1 MEFSRQE
8 YWSGL
13 PFPSAGDRPT
23 QGLKLGLLNCR
34 QILYLLG
41 HLSLQG
47 SPVKQLYS
55 SNLKKKKQKEVY
67 LWITF
72 QKKILWSRGVQMHA
86 GNWPK
91 TGKKRT
97 AIDGSLV
104 CSLGGSWLTTKI
116 SGGSG
121 HFSGVA
127 GGRKSSRHLDSWDQT
142 DGDTNHHDLAFK
154 WNVSRKQILRSQS

>member
-1 MEFSRQE
+1 MTPWTVAGQAPLSMEFSRQE

-55 SNLKKKKQKEVY
+55 SNLKKKTERSLSVDN
-67 LWITF
+67 LS
-72 QKKILWSRGVQMHA
+72 KKNTVVQGSA
-86 GNWPK
+86 DARRKLAQNWQEENSN
-91 TGKKRT
+91 RW
-97 AIDGSLV
+97 V
-104 CSLGGSWLTTKI
+104 
-116 SGGSG
+116 SGLQS
-121 HFSGVA
+121 
-127 GGRKSSRHLDSWDQT
+127 GRKLT
-142 DGDTNHHDLAFK
+142 DNQDLWRVWAL
-154 WNVSRKQILRSQS
+154 LRCCWGKEI